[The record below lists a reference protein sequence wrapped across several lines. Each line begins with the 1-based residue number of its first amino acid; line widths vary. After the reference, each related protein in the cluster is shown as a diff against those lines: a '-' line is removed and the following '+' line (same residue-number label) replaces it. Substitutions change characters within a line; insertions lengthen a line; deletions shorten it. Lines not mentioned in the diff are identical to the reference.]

1 MMIAPEEFGTCEGNS
16 LLMLFLKLLI
26 LLSVILIY
34 SSDIWGRLNLWIGAF
49 EFVNDGIMAL
59 AVLHST
65 SSMVSKMVSLCTG
78 VDKAVSVMIP
88 IR

>member
-1 MMIAPEEFGTCEGNS
+1 
-16 LLMLFLKLLI
+16 MLFLKLLI

-34 SSDIWGRLNLWIGAF
+34 SSDIWGRLNLWIGTF